1 MIEKAESLINAE
13 VKRQENVL
21 YHPKYIQL
29 LKNSKLEGELIAVSL
44 VDKDDKDA
52 IRDLEEKTQQ
62 CRKESRSNDFT
73 LIDCKKKVAVISFW
87 NTN

>member
-1 MIEKAESLINAE
+1 M
-13 VKRQENVL
+13 
-21 YHPKYIQL
+21 
-29 LKNSKLEGELIAVSL
+29 EGGLIAVSL